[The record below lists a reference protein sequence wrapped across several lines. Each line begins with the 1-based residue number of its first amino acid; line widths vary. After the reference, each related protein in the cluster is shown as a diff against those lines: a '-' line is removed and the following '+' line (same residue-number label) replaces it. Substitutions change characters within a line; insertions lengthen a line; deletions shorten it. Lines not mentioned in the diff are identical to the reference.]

1 MTRQQACMLAK
12 SLPLSHL
19 CLILCDTIDC
29 NPPGFSVHGILQA
42 RILEWVA
49 MPSSRGVFL
58 TQRSNPHLLR
68 LLYWQAGSLPLVP
81 PGKPQGNM
89 SVQFSH
95 SVVFRLLVTPWTAA
109 HQACLSITNCQS
121 LPRLMSIESV
131 MPSKP
136 SRPLSSPSPP
146 TLNLSQHQGL
156 F

>member
-1 MTRQQACMLAK
+1 MYACMCAK
-12 SLPLSHL
+12 SLQS
-19 CLILCDTIDC
+19 CQILCDPMDRIS
-29 NPPGFSVHGILQA
+29 PVFSVHGILQA

-95 SVVFRLLVTPWTAA
+95 SVVFRLLATPWTAA
-109 HQACLSITNCQS
+109 HQASLSTANSQS